1 MRTIIRNIIPI
12 IILALGMSSVAYAQ
26 VPGLSRF
33 QPKSIVPPFA
43 IVATPSSP
51 SPGESVTVEAQ
62 PSSFDGTMANFI
74 WTIDG
79 VSHPD
84 ISGIG
89 RSTFTYTAGVM
100 GSRSQISVRVLP
112 IGANPANASLAV
124 YVTDLVLTWTA
135 DTYIPKWY
143 KGKALPI
150 PNSTIHIAAIPT
162 IIIDGDAIPADKL
175 IYTWN
180 VNGERKLRGAGQQ
193 ALTLQEPEQSW
204 NTPTVVLTVEDFT
217 HRVRKEART
226 GVVASDPKAVIYQ
239 SLPLGGVEFR
249 RGTSAFPAVAPSTLD
264 LQVEPFFFNTTSRY
278 DLSYQWSIGGIPAAP
293 SAAKNPFLL
302 TLDMSQQL
310 PGTVALG
317 VQVEHK
323 NTDISTPSAS
333 NFLTIPIQKK

>member
-1 MRTIIRNIIPI
+1 MKTIIHNIIAT
-12 IILALGMSSVAYAQ
+12 IILIFAMSSVAYAQ
-26 VPGLSRF
+26 VPGLSQF

-51 SPGESVTVEAQ
+51 SPGESVAIEAQ
-62 PSSFDGTMANFI
+62 PSSFDTTTANFI
-74 WTIDG
+74 WTVDG
-79 VSHPD
+79 TSRPD
-84 ISGIG
+84 LSGIG
-89 RSTFTYTAGVM
+89 RSAFTYIAGVV

-112 IGANPANASLAV
+112 IGANPASASLAV

-150 PNSTIHIAAIPT
+150 PNSIVHIAAIPT
-162 IIIDGDAIPADKL
+162 IIIDGDAIPADRL

-180 VNGERKLRGAGQQ
+180 VNGERKLRGAGLQI
-193 ALTLQEPEQSW
+193 LTLQEPEQSW
-204 NTPTVVLTVEDFT
+204 NTPTVVLTVEDFA
-217 HRVRKEART
+217 HQVRKEVRT
-226 GVVASDPKAVIYQ
+226 RIITSEPKAVIYQ

-293 SAAKNPFLL
+293 SAAKNPFFL

-323 NTDISTPSAS
+323 NTDISTPSAN

>member
-1 MRTIIRNIIPI
+1 MKKTIRNIIPI
-12 IILALGMSSVAYAQ
+12 VILIFGMSSIAYAQ
-26 VPGLSRF
+26 VPGFSRF
-33 QPKSIVPPFA
+33 QPKSIVPPFT

-51 SPGESVTVEAQ
+51 SPGESVAIEVP

-74 WTIDG
+74 WTMDG
-79 VSHPD
+79 VSRPD
-84 ISGIG
+84 LSGIG
-89 RSTFTYTAGVM
+89 RSTFTYTAGVV
-100 GSRSQISVRVLP
+100 GSRSQVSVRVLP
-112 IGANPANASLAV
+112 IGANPASASLTV

-150 PNSTIHIAAIPT
+150 LNSTVHIAAIPS
-162 IIIDGDAIPADKL
+162 IIIDGDAIPADRL

-180 VNGERKLRGAGQQ
+180 VNGERKLRGAGLQI
-193 ALTLQEPEQSW
+193 LTLQEPEQSW
-204 NTPTVVLTVEDFT
+204 NTPTVVLTVEDFA
-217 HRVRKEART
+217 HQVRKEARI
-226 GVVASDPKAVIYQ
+226 GVVVSEPKVVIYQ

-249 RGTSAFPAVAPSTLD
+249 RGTSAFSSVAPSVID

-293 SAAKNPFLL
+293 SATKNPFLL

-310 PGTVALG
+310 PGMVALQ
-317 VQVEHK
+317 VEVEHK

-333 NFLTIPIQKK
+333 NFLTIPIQK